1 MMAEERDTR
10 DAGAGIREVEADLG
24 VGRVEPVFLDYLQED
39 VVILEK

>member
-1 MMAEERDTR
+1 MMAEERDSR
-10 DAGAGIREVEADLG
+10 DAGAGIREAELG